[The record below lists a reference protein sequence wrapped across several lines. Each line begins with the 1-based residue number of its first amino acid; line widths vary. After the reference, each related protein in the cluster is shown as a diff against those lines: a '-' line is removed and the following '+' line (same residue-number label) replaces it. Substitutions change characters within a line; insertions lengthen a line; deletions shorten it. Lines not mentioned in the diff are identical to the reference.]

1 MPVARHS
8 DLGELLTV
16 GVFIVQAGGVRFGE
30 PENQVN
36 ILYDVRTPPYLKHG
50 ACFEHPV
57 FGRMPSTMDD
67 LLLLAKA
74 YKESRNLQD
83 YNEQALGDILSSS
96 FINNQRL
103 DPRWLSLDSED
114 SEAKSRV
121 AAGGDLAMQE
131 LRKLIVAAGDPSN
144 LDDLRSRGLLGT
156 ARTLMSRE
164 SSTDELKSL
173 AGTLITLLTDLPI
186 SSNVANVNT
195 GADGRVTGTRLR
207 SVTVR

>member
-121 AAGGDLAMQE
+121 AAGGDLAMYA
-131 LRKLIVAAGDPSN
+131 LTRRFKHHGASSAGIIGSTQARAPETDCCRR
-144 LDDLRSRGLLGT
+144 RSL
-156 ARTLMSRE
+156 
-164 SSTDELKSL
+164 
-173 AGTLITLLTDLPI
+173 
-186 SSNVANVNT
+186 
-195 GADGRVTGTRLR
+195 
-207 SVTVR
+207 